1 MRYQRVRWR
10 QDSAEFPVVLY
21 SEVDADGWEVRKVD
35 EYADGRRDLAGEGI
49 ETGST
54 FLGEDQTPPI
64 DEINA
69 DPQFDAVEI
78 TADEFESVWRAA
90 KDWFELP

>member
-1 MRYQRVRWR
+1 M
-10 QDSAEFPVVLY
+10 LY
-21 SEVDADGWEVRKVD
+21 SDVDFDGWEVRKVD
-35 EYADGRRDLAGEGI
+35 EYADGRRNLAGDGV

-54 FLGEDQTPPI
+54 FLGEAQTPSI
-64 DEINA
+64 EEINA

-78 TADEFESVWRAA
+78 SAEEFEMIWRAA